1 MAFWNPEST
10 VTLYRVPWDSSYDNV
25 VDWKT
30 TDRDA
35 YFASLPS
42 KDVITKSDSAY
53 MPLGMQIV
61 IDLPYEVARKF
72 NYCVVSNPANPVEG
86 DEDYKLYYFITATG
100 YPNPS
105 ASVLTC
111 SLDVWTTRYTDIK
124 FNVGYVERGHIGM
137 ANSNLVNAPE
147 GGYTKA
153 LNTYCTQADGVS
165 TGDQYQTFKV
175 DAFQINDPE
184 QPSYVCVVSTCK
196 LYGGRGTVDNPQL
209 KTADGNLVDGIVSGC
224 NVYFIAIDDIRIFMS
239 DMADFPWISQNIIS
253 ICTVPNKLINFD
265 YLEDK
270 TSYYNERLY
279 HYYVPNRDYSKSFNW
294 NFGDI
299 PCLSDDAV
307 IDIANLKS
315 KERWGQST
323 DAKYWYQSIDKLNAY
338 PYAVIEL
345 TSSSSGQ
352 SVYLK
357 PELLGGDVTP
367 LVYISCAIQPFASCA
382 VAPKYYGHF
391 DGKQF
396 SVAVKD
402 GDEVSTR
409 DIPYGELFNC
419 AIWFDNFPQWSIVNN
434 AYLAYMASTAHTR
447 AYQYDNALWGYQSAV
462 VNAKNANK
470 NATYQAGINYLNART
485 EIDRTQSVFG
495 AEYGQRELEVGVG
508 NMQTAL
514 NTITSMPSTLAS
526 GAAAGGFLGAAGFGA
541 ASVASAVGGM
551 YTNAQSLEAMKAVN
565 SANVSAASE
574 IARRNQSAAAQ
585 IAGNNYG
592 TSLFISAGNYDN
604 EIQGI
609 DASYADAKLTQPSQ
623 SGNTGGDGLRYANGI
638 EWLIEVRYKTLCDD
652 AIIRNGDFFRR
663 FGYAVNRYMNI
674 PNDLSLCKYWTYWK
688 VQQLETSSALM
699 NEDEKSVIKGIFAK
713 GVSVW
718 TNPDEIGT
726 IYPRANRVL
735 NDKIRDYY

>member
-1 MAFWNPEST
+1 MAFWNPESI

-86 DEDYKLYYFITATG
+86 DEDYKLYYFITNTG

-299 PCLSDDAV
+299 PWLSDDAV

-352 SVYLK
+352 SVFLK
-357 PELLGGDVTP
+357 PELLGSDVTP

-396 SVAVKD
+396 SVTVKD

-447 AYQYDNALWGYQSAV
+447 TYQYDNALWGMNSSNLTAQNSYKNSRISISNAYANAKIEADRTRDVFAENYAQSQTEFGVNAVTGGINLATNVIGSFANPTQSPVEFGANFVGSAANYVGGVVTGLSGLEHSQNINKLNLAALRQSA
-462 VNAKNANK
+462 KNTRNSS
-470 NATYQAGINYLNART
+470 R
-485 EIDRTQSVFG
+485 EI
-495 AEYGQRELEVGVG
+495 AENNL
-508 NMQTAL
+508 A
-514 NTITSMPSTLAS
+514 LAS
-526 GAAAGGFLGAAGFGA
+526 
-541 ASVASAVGGM
+541 
-551 YTNAQSLEAMKAVN
+551 TVN
-565 SANVSAASE
+565 
-574 IARRNQSAAAQ
+574 Q
-585 IAGNNYG
+585 
-592 TSLFISAGNYDN
+592 GNYDN

-609 DASYADAKLTQPSQ
+609 DAAYADAKLTQPSQ

-652 AIIRNGDFFRR
+652 AIVRNGDFFRR

-699 NEDEKSVIKGIFAK
+699 NEDEKNVIKGIFAK

-735 NDKIRDYY
+735 DDKIRDYY